1 MKNILYISVFL
12 SFIVFINAKDI
23 RPIDLEAYSGNF
35 SILLKWEIPD
45 KINLKAIR
53 LYRTQ
58 NSFTDYSL
66 IYETSNSIERYL
78 DLEVQGKRPYFYSIQ
93 AESISGEIFSS
104 VVDAP
109 PFAKAYIDQNRLPV
123 LSETE
128 NKIVNYHYSN
138 IEQLHDNILKYIISD
153 LIVSADTSQLHIIQ
167 RMLQYKDDVSSSWI
181 EYIGFESHN
190 IYQQFLTDEY
200 LYGIRYQIE
209 NILNNVGLYF
219 NNQFLMTPEEWGDH
233 VILFSDYT
241 YNRFVQIRE
250 MLNNEMKILSASPPV
265 LPIGTWRN
273 VSGKN
278 IARFVAIHPEQVHS
292 IVLLDDNHELI
303 IDENIYQDSNTFDVE
318 LLDNMKK
325 YELIINGKI
334 QKTLPINN
342 MDFGYGI
349 SIDDQFFALED
360 SLLGPPIMISQ
371 PMREF
376 CLNEIVNEPK
386 TNQLFIEVHGK
397 NSAANTIG
405 VFINDFLMWEI
416 EPFYTFDPVYIDS
429 VFILN
434 NDIIFSWIDLKVKDD
449 FGLWKTIDT
458 RAIYTRHELTEGRI
472 PDHHGWKQYSI
483 STLGEPNDLVKSA
496 VSQLMIPEIFAL
508 YQNYPNPFN
517 SETTISFDLLQP
529 AIISLYIN
537 DAAGR
542 IIHLFFEE
550 NQMNKGLYS
559 YNWSGENFSSGLYFM
574 TIQAQVDDY
583 LPIIF
588 SRKMIYLK

>member
-109 PFAKAYIDQNRLPV
+109 PFAKAYIDQYRLPV
-123 LSETE
+123 LSDTE

-153 LIVSADTSQLHIIQ
+153 LIVSADTSQLNIIQ
-167 RMLQYKDDVSSSWI
+167 RMLQHKDDVSSSWM
-181 EYIGFESHN
+181 EYIGFQSHN

-200 LYGIRYQIE
+200 LYGIRDQLE
-209 NILNNVGLYF
+209 NILNKVGLYF

-376 CLNEIVNEPK
+376 CLNEIVNLPE

-397 NSAANTIG
+397 NSGNNSIG
-405 VFINDFLMWEI
+405 VFVNDFLMWEI
-416 EPFYTFDPVYIDS
+416 EHFYTFDPVYIDS

-434 NDIIFSWIDLKVKDD
+434 NDIIFSWIDLKAKDD

-458 RAIYTRHELTEGRI
+458 RAIYTRYELTEGRI

-574 TIQAQVDDY
+574 TIQAQVNDY